1 MPAAKKSDVEPWKET
16 VKSSAGSLLLV
27 RNRMIGWPRF
37 APWRSVSI
45 TKLGWLCVPNSR
57 LNRSMQLSPHDGV
70 AAPADSA
77 AIAPT
82 PPTRVSVAAAAKTL
96 LLMVMKLVPPL
107 EPQPC
112 PAHDCRAT
120 TAACRPTGSAAYEPR
135 QLDTER

>member
-70 AAPADSA
+70 AAPA
-77 AIAPT
+77 
-82 PPTRVSVAAAAKTL
+82 KTL

-135 QLDTER
+135 QLDT